1 MAGVKKRCC
10 RRKWGKKSDKKP
22 QVVKLKKGP
31 QVKLVKQK
39 GCGAGRVP
47 KSNKGQVKAC
57 VIIHYLG

>member
-10 RRKWGKKSDKKP
+10 RKKWGEKSNKKP

-39 GCGAGRVP
+39 GGVAVP
-47 KSNKGQVKAC
+47 KSNEGQVKAC
-57 VIIHYLG
+57 VIM

>member
-10 RRKWGKKSDKKP
+10 RKKRGEKSNKKP

-39 GCGAGRVP
+39 GGVAVP
-47 KSNKGQVKAC
+47 KSNEGQVKAC
-57 VIIHYLG
+57 VIM